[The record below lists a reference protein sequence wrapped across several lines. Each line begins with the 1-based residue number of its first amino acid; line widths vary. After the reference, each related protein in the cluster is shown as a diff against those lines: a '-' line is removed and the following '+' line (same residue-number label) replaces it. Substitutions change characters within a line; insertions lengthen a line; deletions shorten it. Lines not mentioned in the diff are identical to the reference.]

1 MKILFSFQPGQL
13 ISNCEGKQSILV
25 ELPLWKIKYVSVVL
39 HSVYHLDPRIVGE
52 ELTVFYSNCS
62 LQFLVLLFNNNSLF
76 CCSFARFSYRRIQ
89 FSCAA
94 FHPLEACVATG
105 VCGSGEIILW

>member
-1 MKILFSFQPGQL
+1 MKNSLYFTVIVVYSFLYFFLIIILG
-13 ISNCEGKQSILV
+13 
-25 ELPLWKIKYVSVVL
+25 
-39 HSVYHLDPRIVGE
+39 
-52 ELTVFYSNCS
+52 
-62 LQFLVLLFNNNSLF
+62 LLLF
-76 CCSFARFSYRRIQ
+76 CCFFARFSYRRIQ

>member
-1 MKILFSFQPGQL
+1 MKNSLYFTVTVVYSFLYFFLIIILCFVVILFF
-13 ISNCEGKQSILV
+13 
-25 ELPLWKIKYVSVVL
+25 
-39 HSVYHLDPRIVGE
+39 
-52 ELTVFYSNCS
+52 F
-62 LQFLVLLFNNNSLF
+62 
-76 CCSFARFSYRRIQ
+76 FARFSYRRIQ